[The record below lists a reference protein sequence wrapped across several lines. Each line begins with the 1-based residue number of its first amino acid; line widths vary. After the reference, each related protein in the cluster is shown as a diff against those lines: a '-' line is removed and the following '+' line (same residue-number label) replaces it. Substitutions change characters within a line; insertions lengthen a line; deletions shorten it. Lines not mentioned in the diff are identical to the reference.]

1 MQEFIIR
8 IIICYVLSVLIGIER
23 QLHNKITG
31 VRTNVL
37 VSLGAFLFVYYSF
50 GPYIEGD
57 QMRIAASVVSG
68 IGFLGAGVILRNGN
82 RITGLNTAATLW
94 CAAAIGVLTARGM
107 LTEAIVGTILI
118 LFSNVLL
125 RFISLKI
132 QKKVKKEK
140 SVKYTINL
148 TCDDA
153 LDIIIRTKIA
163 DVVEKNKYKLD
174 SLEKNYLD
182 KDTIKLKFNIIASE
196 SEVMKTLVKEL
207 SQETGVSKFSWD
219 HTKKAEEDEEEE
231 LLEDEI

>member
-1 MQEFIIR
+1 MESFILR
-8 IIICYVLSVLIGIER
+8 IIVCYILSALIGIER

-31 VRTNVL
+31 LRTNVL

-107 LTEAIVGTILI
+107 LTEAIIGTSLI

-125 RFISLKI
+125 RLISTQI
-132 QKKVKKEK
+132 EKKVKKQK

-163 DVVEKNKYKLD
+163 DVIEKNNFKLD
-174 SLEKNYLD
+174 SLEKNYLN
-182 KDTIKLKFNIIASE
+182 KETIKLKFIIIASE
-196 SEVMKTLVKEL
+196 SETMRELIKEL
-207 SQETGVSKFSWD
+207 SEESGVSKFSWD
-219 HTKKAEEDEEEE
+219 HTKIAENDDEDEV
-231 LLEDEI
+231 LEDEI